1 MRVLHL
7 VQRVQHVQAQTA
19 LLHLLAR
26 QPQILF
32 VDLLQVQLLALLDNM
47 SPDLHARGVLLERIK
62 IHHPFQ
68 ALLAHLVLLVHLA

>member
-32 VDLLQVQLLALLDNM
+32 VDLLQVQLLAPLDNM
-47 SPDLHARGVLLERIK
+47 SPDQHARGVPQVLIK
-62 IHHPFQ
+62 ALHPLQ
-68 ALLAHLVLLVHLA
+68 VPLAHLALLVHLA